1 MELRVGVPQGS
12 VLGPILFNIYSN
24 DLLWVIGDCCNF
36 ADDTTIFAC
45 DKELSNV
52 KQILEQNSDKAIQW
66 FKENYMKLNTDKC
79 KVIICGKKNETVSI
93 KVGNSEISE
102 EDSVKLLGIKIDNKL
117 NFDKHISKI
126 IKKANSKI
134 TVIQRSFK
142 FLSFYKRKILLNSF
156 VQSQFSYAPLV
167 WMLHSKTVQKR
178 INKVHEKFIKLLYDD
193 HDSNFKELLDK
204 EGTFTIHQI
213 NTQKLMIEIF

>member
-1 MELRVGVPQGS
+1 MLEKWKTQLDKKGYAGAVLMDLSKAFDCINHELLIAKLAAYGLSDNALRLIHNYLSERRQRTKVNGAFSSWSELRVGVPQGS
-12 VLGPILFNIYSN
+12 VLGPILFNIYLN

-142 FLSFYKRKILLNSF
+142 HIL
-156 VQSQFSYAPLV
+156 
-167 WMLHSKTVQKR
+167 
-178 INKVHEKFIKLLYDD
+178 
-193 HDSNFKELLDK
+193 
-204 EGTFTIHQI
+204 
-213 NTQKLMIEIF
+213 

>member
-1 MELRVGVPQGS
+1 
-12 VLGPILFNIYSN
+12 
-24 DLLWVIGDCCNF
+24 
-36 ADDTTIFAC
+36 
-45 DKELSNV
+45 
-52 KQILEQNSDKAIQW
+52 
-66 FKENYMKLNTDKC
+66 MKLNTDKC

-142 FLSFYKRKILLNSF
+142 YLSFYKRKILFICAISIQLCPTSVDASF
-156 VQSQFSYAPLV
+156 KNGTKPVY
-167 WMLHSKTVQKR
+167 
-178 INKVHEKFIKLLYDD
+178 LL
-193 HDSNFKELLDK
+193 
-204 EGTFTIHQI
+204 
-213 NTQKLMIEIF
+213 